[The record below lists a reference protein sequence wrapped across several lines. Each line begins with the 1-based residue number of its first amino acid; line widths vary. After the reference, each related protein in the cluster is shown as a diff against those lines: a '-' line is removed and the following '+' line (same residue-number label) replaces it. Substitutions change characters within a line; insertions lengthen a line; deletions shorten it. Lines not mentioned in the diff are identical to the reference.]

1 MATNNNS
8 SSNPRVGK
16 IGDVLDALS
25 GGIAKTAANK
35 PKFEP
40 RHLAPEVPAEPTR
53 ELLTEKMLADRWE
66 SLDQFEIV
74 LAEKVGFEPTV
85 MLPPRLISSQVH
97 STTLPLLRCSTLRW
111 VTAANSISALRSKI
125 KHAVQSRR
133 PCKAAALQAL

>member
-74 LAEKVGFEPTV
+74 LAAQNTPDHK
-85 MLPPRLISSQVH
+85 LPRFS
-97 STTLPLLRCSTLRW
+97 R
-111 VTAANSISALRSKI
+111 RSKSNTW
-125 KHAVQSRR
+125 KLNKN
-133 PCKAAALQAL
+133 PKC

>member
-74 LAEKVGFEPTV
+74 LAEKVSTHALVRCWGFLRVVGYQKTNSCGV
-85 MLPPRLISSQVH
+85 LPMNFRQ
-97 STTLPLLRCSTLRW
+97 
-111 VTAANSISALRSKI
+111 
-125 KHAVQSRR
+125 
-133 PCKAAALQAL
+133 